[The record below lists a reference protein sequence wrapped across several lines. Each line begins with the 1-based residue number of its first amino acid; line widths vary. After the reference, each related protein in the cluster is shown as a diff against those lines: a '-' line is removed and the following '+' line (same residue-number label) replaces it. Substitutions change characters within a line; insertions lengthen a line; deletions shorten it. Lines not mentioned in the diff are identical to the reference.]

1 MSRLISYKIY
11 KMFAK
16 SYNINV
22 THVVNNK
29 RKYKMIKQLRM
40 EIYNFE
46 LNNKNKYGVGLYF
59 F

>member
-16 SYNINV
+16 RYNINV
-22 THVVNNK
+22 THVVNDK

-46 LNNKNKYGVGLYF
+46 LNNKNKFGIGLYF

>member
-16 SYNINV
+16 RYNINV
-22 THVVNNK
+22 THVVNDK

>member
-16 SYNINV
+16 RYNINV

-46 LNNKNKYGVGLYF
+46 LNNKNKFGIGLYF

>member
-1 MSRLISYKIY
+1 MSRLISYKTY

-16 SYNINV
+16 RYNINV
-22 THVVNNK
+22 THVVNDK